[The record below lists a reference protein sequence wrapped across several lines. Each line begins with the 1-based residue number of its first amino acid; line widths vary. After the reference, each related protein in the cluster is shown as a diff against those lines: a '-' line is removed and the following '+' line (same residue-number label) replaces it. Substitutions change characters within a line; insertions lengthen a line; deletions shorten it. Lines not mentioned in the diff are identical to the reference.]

1 MKDRLTPSSEK
12 WPMRLAVMVEKA
24 KEELKEA
31 IDLADVDKKKEILE
45 KLAGKG
51 FPGLGTNTDSQSKW
65 YS

>member
-1 MKDRLTPSSEK
+1 
-12 WPMRLAVMVEKA
+12 MRLAVMVEKA